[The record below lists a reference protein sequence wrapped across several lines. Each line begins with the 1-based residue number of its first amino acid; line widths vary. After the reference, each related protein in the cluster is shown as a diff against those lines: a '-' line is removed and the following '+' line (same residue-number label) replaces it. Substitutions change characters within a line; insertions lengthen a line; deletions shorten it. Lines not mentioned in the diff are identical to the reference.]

1 MIVEYLPLISFAA
14 PGCTHSTGETCGQ
27 VFWIKLA
34 QRLHRLRPSNEGYVA
49 EIERAMYNG
58 VISQIPP
65 GDGRGVHRVDPR
77 AGRGGNWTRIDG
89 TIIGIRQ
96 FAVLHR
102 QKMLLNN
109 ISTCCEGQATRALG
123 SLPEYIVSYELR
135 TNKVYLNMFAD
146 ATISLAP
153 LASVRATASSV
164 GEKQNIASRAKLRV
178 VTAWPYEPNVTV
190 TIALPRPTEFTL
202 MLRIPGWVA
211 DGSVRCASITI

>member
-1 MIVEYLPLISFAA
+1 
-14 PGCTHSTGETCGQ
+14 
-27 VFWIKLA
+27 
-34 QRLHRLRPSNEGYVA
+34 
-49 EIERAMYNG
+49 MYNG

-89 TIIGIRQ
+89 TIVGIRQ

-102 QKMLLNN
+102 QKMMLNN

-123 SLPEYIVSYELR
+123 SLPEYIVSYGLR
-135 TNKVYLNMFAD
+135 ANRVYLNMFAD

-153 LASVRATASSV
+153 LASMRATERSI
-164 GEKQNIASRAKLRV
+164 GEQQTTAAAAAGAV
-178 VTAWPYEPNVTV
+178 QVATAWPYSHNVTV
-190 TIALPRPTEFTL
+190 AIALPKSTEFTL

-211 DGSVRCASITI
+211 DSSIRCASI